1 METSRSASERLLLN
15 IEWSV
20 WWYIVQPP
28 SQAAL
33 FMFSFLKTIPMDLG
47 SLACEHSLRQPRMGA
62 VGESDPERCLGSAPR
77 PMGGPRPCR
86 SIARQGLRSSLK
98 RLSRLGDSW
107 EAEGFRL

>member
-47 SLACEHSLRQPRMGA
+47 SLA
-62 VGESDPERCLGSAPR
+62 
-77 PMGGPRPCR
+77 
-86 SIARQGLRSSLK
+86 
-98 RLSRLGDSW
+98 
-107 EAEGFRL
+107 